1 MSRVGLS
8 PIPVPQGVEVAFE
21 GNEVVVRKD
30 NKELRRCFSSATPIE
45 LKDGQL
51 LVTRASNIKTH
62 RALHG
67 LTRALLAN
75 MVEGVN
81 KGFERALEIKGVGYN
96 ASQEGDNLRLQ
107 VGYSHIVEVPLP
119 NGIKAVVERNNVIRI
134 QGIDKEMVGQTA
146 AKIRAIR
153 PADPY
158 KGKGIK
164 YAEERLRLKPG
175 KAGKAAKG

>member
-1 MSRVGLS
+1 MSRVGLL
-8 PIPVPQGVEVAFE
+8 PISVPQGVEVEFE

-30 NKELRRCFSSATPIE
+30 KKELRRCFSEATPIE
-45 LKDGQL
+45 LKDGKL
-51 LVTRASNIKTH
+51 LVSRTSENRTN

-67 LTRALLAN
+67 LSRALLAN
-75 MVEGVN
+75 MVEGVS
-81 KGFERALEIKGVGYN
+81 KGFERILEIKGVGYN
-96 ASQEGDNLRLQ
+96 ASQEGDKLMLQ
-107 VGYSHIVEVPLP
+107 VGFSHIVTVPLP
-119 NGIKAVVERNNVIRI
+119 SGINAVVERNNVIRI
-134 QGIDKEMVGQTA
+134 QGIDKEIVGEVA

>member
-1 MSRVGLS
+1 
-8 PIPVPQGVEVAFE
+8 VEIE
-21 GNEVVVRKD
+21 GSEVVVRKD
-30 NKELRRCFSSATPIE
+30 KKELRRCFSSATPIE

-51 LVTRASNIKTH
+51 LVTRTSDNRTN

-75 MVEGVN
+75 MVEGVSN
-81 KGFERALEIKGVGYN
+81 GFERILEIKGVGYN
-96 ASQEGDNLRLQ
+96 ASQEGDKLKLQ
-107 VGYSHIVEVPLP
+107 VGFSHIVEIPMP
-119 NGIKAVVERNNVIRI
+119 TGIKAVVEKNNLIHI
-134 QGIDKEMVGQTA
+134 QGIDKEIVGEVA
-146 AKIRAIR
+146 ARIRAIR

-164 YAEERLRLKPG
+164 YAEEKLHLKPG

>member
-8 PIPVPQGVEVAFE
+8 PISIPQGVEVEIE
-21 GNEVVVRKD
+21 GSEVVVRKD
-30 NKELRRCFSSATPIE
+30 KKELRRCFSSATPIE

-51 LVTRASNIKTH
+51 LVTRTSDNRTN

-75 MVEGVN
+75 MVEGVSN
-81 KGFERALEIKGVGYN
+81 GFERILEIKGVGYN
-96 ASQEGDNLRLQ
+96 ASQEGDKLKLQ
-107 VGYSHIVEVPLP
+107 VGFSHIVEIPMP
-119 NGIKAVVERNNVIRI
+119 TGIKAVVEKNNLIHI
-134 QGIDKEMVGQTA
+134 QGIDKEIVGEVA
-146 AKIRAIR
+146 ARIRAIR

-164 YAEERLRLKPG
+164 YAEEKLHLKPG

>member
-1 MSRVGLS
+1 MSRVGLL
-8 PIPVPQGVEVAFE
+8 PISIPRGVEVEIE
-21 GNEVVVRKD
+21 GSEVVVRKD
-30 NKELRRCFSSATPIE
+30 KKELRRCFSSATPIE

-51 LVTRASNIKTH
+51 LVTRTSDNRTN
-62 RALHG
+62 RSLHG

-75 MVEGVN
+75 MVEGVSN
-81 KGFERALEIKGVGYN
+81 GFERILEIKGVGYN
-96 ASQEGDNLRLQ
+96 ASQEGDKLKLQ

-119 NGIKAVVERNNVIRI
+119 TGIKAVVEKNNLIHI
-134 QGIDKEMVGQTA
+134 QGIDKEIVGEVA
-146 AKIRAIR
+146 ARIRAIR

-164 YAEERLRLKPG
+164 YAEEKLRLKPG

>member
-1 MSRVGLS
+1 MSRVGLL
-8 PIPVPQGVEVAFE
+8 PISLPHGVEVE
-21 GNEVVVRKD
+21 IKGNEVIVKKD
-30 NKELRRCFSSATPIE
+30 KKQLRRCFSTATPIE
-45 LKDGQL
+45 LKEGQL
-51 LVTRASNIKTH
+51 VVTRTSDSGTS

-81 KGFERALEIKGVGYN
+81 KGFERILEIKGVGYS
-96 ASQEGDNLRLQ
+96 ARQDGDKILLQ

-119 NGIKAVVERNNVIRI
+119 PGIKAVIEGSNRIHI
-134 QGIDKEMVGQTA
+134 QGIDKESVGEMA
-146 AKIRAIR
+146 ARIRAIR

-164 YAEERLRLKPG
+164 YAEERLHLKPG
-175 KAGKAAKG
+175 KAGKSSKD

>member
-8 PIPVPQGVEVAFE
+8 PISVPQGVEVVFE

-30 NKELRRCFSSATPIE
+30 KKELRRCFSAATPIE
-45 LKDGQL
+45 LKGGQL
-51 LVTRASNIKTH
+51 LVTRISNNRTH

-75 MVEGVN
+75 MVEGVS
-81 KGFERALEIKGVGYN
+81 KGFERVLEIKGVGYN
-96 ASQEGDNLRLQ
+96 ASQEGDKLMLQ
-107 VGYSHIVEVPLP
+107 VGFSHIVEIPLP
-119 NGIKAVVERNNVIRI
+119 SGIKAVIERNIIHI
-134 QGIDKEMVGQTA
+134 QGINKETVGEIA

-164 YAEERLRLKPG
+164 YAGERLRLKPG

>member
-8 PIPVPQGVEVAFE
+8 PISVPQGVEVAFE

-30 NKELRRCFSSATPIE
+30 DKVLRRSFSSATPIE

-51 LVTRASNIKTH
+51 LVTRTSNIRTH

-75 MVEGVN
+75 MVEGVS
-81 KGFERALEIKGVGYN
+81 KGFERILEIKGVGYN
-96 ASQEGDNLRLQ
+96 ASQEGDKLKLQ
-107 VGYSHIVEVPLP
+107 VGFSHIVEIPLP
-119 NGIKAVVERNNVIRI
+119 SGVKAVVERNNMIHI
-134 QGIDKEMVGQTA
+134 QGIDKEVVGQTA

>member
-1 MSRVGLS
+1 MSRVGLL
-8 PIPVPQGVEVAFE
+8 PISVPQGVDVVFE
-21 GNEVVVRKD
+21 GNEVVVKKD
-30 NKELRRCFSSATPIE
+30 KKELRRCFSTATPIE

-51 LVTRASNIKTH
+51 LVTRISDNKTH

-75 MVEGVN
+75 MIEGVN
-81 KGFERALEIKGVGYN
+81 KGFERVLEINGVGYN
-96 ASQEGDNLRLQ
+96 ASQEGDKLMLQ
-107 VGYSHIVEVPLP
+107 VGFSHIVEIPLP
-119 NGIKAVVERNNVIRI
+119 SGIKAVVERNNLIHI
-134 QGIDKEMVGQTA
+134 QGIDKETVGEIA
-146 AKIRAIR
+146 AKIRAVR

-164 YAEERLRLKPG
+164 YAGERLRLKPG

>member
-1 MSRVGLS
+1 MSRIGLL
-8 PIPVPQGVEVAFE
+8 PILIPQGVEVEIE
-21 GNEVVVRKD
+21 GNEVLVRKD
-30 NKELRRCFSSATPIE
+30 KKELHRCFSSATPIE

-51 LVTRASNIKTH
+51 LVTRISNIKTH

-75 MVEGVN
+75 MVEGVSN
-81 KGFERALEIKGVGYN
+81 GFERILEINGVGYS
-96 ASQEGDNLRLQ
+96 ASLEGDKLMLKI
-107 VGYSHIVEVPLP
+107 GFSHIVEVPLP
-119 NGIKAVVERNNVIRI
+119 SGIKAVIEKNNRIHI
-134 QGIDKEMVGQTA
+134 QGIDKEIVGEVA

-164 YAEERLRLKPG
+164 YAGEKLRLKPG

>member
-1 MSRVGLS
+1 MSRVGLA
-8 PIPVPQGVEVAFE
+8 PISVPQGVEVAFE

-30 NKELRRCFSSATPIE
+30 NKELRRSFSPATPIE

-51 LVTRASNIKTH
+51 LVTRASNIRTH

-81 KGFERALEIKGVGYN
+81 KGFERVLEIRGVGYN
-96 ASQEGDNLRLQ
+96 ASQEGDKLKLQ
-107 VGYSHIVEVPLP
+107 VGFSHIVEVPLP
-119 NGIKAVVERNNVIRI
+119 SGVKAVVERNNMIHI
-134 QGIDKEMVGQTA
+134 QGIDKEIVGETA